1 MPPAPVVHWL
11 LQVTL
16 ARQVHDGVEPQA
28 AGSGKHAYDGG
39 LPAGPPVVTW
49 QYIVA
54 TLHAAQLLGAQA
66 PAWSSWARARARSQS
81 FE

>member
-1 MPPAPVVHWL
+1 MPPAPVVHWPQL
-11 LQVTL
+11 AP
-16 ARQVHDGVEPQA
+16 ARQAHDGVEPHA
-28 AGSGKHAYDGG
+28 AGSGWQAYDGV
-39 LPAGPPVVTW
+39 LPRAPPMVTW
-49 QYIVA
+49 QNVVA